1 MDLSDFTKTLK
12 TMPDQVRYYDNA
24 SGEDKT
30 ANEIE
35 ITWKHNSL
43 SVSEL
48 KFYLRE
54 NHEEFENKVQAR
66 EQEILEIWMK
76 ELKYDSR
83 YFIVED
89 KKIKEK
95 GKVEHQHQVETWLKP
110 NSELSLDQTKFET
123 SDSFFKSNTITL

>member
-1 MDLSDFTKTLK
+1 MDLSEYTKKIEVL
-12 TMPDQVRYYDNA
+12 PDKVRHTDDDT
-24 SGEDKT
+24 GEDKE
-30 ANEIE
+30 ANEVC
-35 ITWKHNSL
+35 ITWRHDYL
-43 SVSEL
+43 PVSEL

-110 NSELSLDQTKFET
+110 NSELSLEPTEVEE
-123 SDSFFKSNTITL
+123 I

>member
-1 MDLSDFTKTLK
+1 MDLSEYTKKIEVL
-12 TMPDQVRYYDNA
+12 PDKVRHTDEDT
-24 SGEDKT
+24 GEDKE
-30 ANEIE
+30 ANEVC
-35 ITWKHNSL
+35 ITWRHDYL
-43 SVSEL
+43 PVSEL

-54 NHEEFENKVQAR
+54 NHEEFKNKVQAR

-95 GKVEHQHQVETWLKP
+95 GKVEHQHQVENWLKP
-110 NSELSLDQTKFET
+110 NSELSLEPTEVEE
-123 SDSFFKSNTITL
+123 I

>member
-54 NHEEFENKVQAR
+54 GHEAWGDIVRAR
-66 EQEILEIWMK
+66 EEEILNTWMQ
-76 ELKYDSR
+76 ELGYDPKY
-83 YFIVED
+83 FMVED
-89 KKIKEK
+89 KTIKEI
-95 GKVEHQHQVETWLKP
+95 GEITDQGQIDTWKKP
-110 NSELSLDQTKFET
+110 NPET
-123 SDSFFKSNTITL
+123 HVPAEDTDVL

>member
-1 MDLSDFTKTLK
+1 MDLSEYTKKIEVL
-12 TMPDQVRYYDNA
+12 PDKVRHTDDDT
-24 SGEDKT
+24 GEDKE
-30 ANEIE
+30 ANEVC
-35 ITWKHNSL
+35 ITWKHNYL
-43 SVSEL
+43 PVSEL

-110 NSELSLDQTKFET
+110 NSELSLEPTEVEE
-123 SDSFFKSNTITL
+123 I

>member
-1 MDLSDFTKTLK
+1 MDLSEYTKKIEVL
-12 TMPDQVRYYDNA
+12 PDKVRHTDEDT
-24 SGEDKT
+24 GEDKE
-30 ANEIE
+30 ANEVC
-35 ITWKHNSL
+35 ITWRHDYL
-43 SVSEL
+43 PVSEL

-95 GKVEHQHQVETWLKP
+95 GKVEHQHQVENWLKP
-110 NSELSLDQTKFET
+110 NSELSLEPTEVEE
-123 SDSFFKSNTITL
+123 I